1 MIDDMRKY
9 VRIGLEALS
18 AQGPE
23 DVAGAVRS
31 RAQVVAEQL
40 STLAAGFLEW
50 SAEAR
55 ASLLQELKDLVARQV
70 EEMGVAR
77 KKDLDGLRSR
87 LQRLEARLNAQAAS
101 SGGAGRAK
109 STGRAKSAGRAKST
123 SRAKA
128 GSSARTARSKAARS
142 SPGRTGAGRRRVSR
156 GPR

>member
-109 STGRAKSAGRAKST
+109 ST